1 MCTRTPL
8 PLTVF
13 LTTLGRCAPW
23 SHRASFQ
30 YSKPQPQRPLH
41 VASCDTAP
49 KLPCPVVSPQALAR
63 VVYVHI
69 CLLLETEA
77 QASPTRSLVWR
88 AEQCLREWDRLERS
102 GLTQGAGVLDPRH
115 VAALQRW
122 AKTADSDLY
131 LAEALHGSA
140 LPPTKTLQVGAGV
153 RVTPRD
159 EGHTAGSGGVK
170 VVWC

>member
-1 MCTRTPL
+1 MPSRTRTRRCGILLL
-8 PLTVF
+8 PVGFVTMLT
-13 LTTLGRCAPW
+13 
-23 SHRASFQ
+23 
-30 YSKPQPQRPLH
+30 
-41 VASCDTAP
+41 
-49 KLPCPVVSPQALAR
+49 LPVPAARQALAR

-140 LPPTKTLQVGAGV
+140 LPPTKTLQVGFMDLALYLTV
-153 RVTPRD
+153 AVPIAMDAANADRRIWFCPCRRWC
-159 EGHTAGSGGVK
+159 SGL
-170 VVWC
+170 